1 MSRQKKDLLFWFTVF
16 GILVGQI
23 ILIWALIQNSANL
36 LEALAWIIGAVLPAI
51 GFLYNQIQKR
61 SLRLFLF
68 TQKLRSRFS
77 TTAPTW
83 NMSAIMRSE
92 YVTNEALEQIIER
105 LNSLRVNGRDIQVKH
120 VNANSR
126 TVYISSGPTLEI
138 TYTPPRPTPVYEM
151 GDETLPYIRVSIK
164 NYRVGYAQTEYAIRR
179 EIAPILETIAN
190 VTQDVDTRYSLVIEF
205 DKNKNPFFG
214 LYIAQLPPE
223 SVSKFSIRLSI
234 ADYSPNDTVLI
245 SESQVAINTRTQ
257 ASLQDLAIEFLS
269 FNSSLQEHLSS
280 V

>member
-1 MSRQKKDLLFWFTVF
+1 MVDTLWADKKR
-16 GILVGQI
+16 I
-23 ILIWALIQNSANL
+23 
-36 LEALAWIIGAVLPAI
+36 
-51 GFLYNQIQKR
+51 YC
-61 SLRLFLF
+61 
-68 TQKLRSRFS
+68 
-77 TTAPTW
+77 
-83 NMSAIMRSE
+83 
-92 YVTNEALEQIIER
+92 
-105 LNSLRVNGRDIQVKH
+105 
-120 VNANSR
+120 
-126 TVYISSGPTLEI
+126 SGEI

-190 VTQDVDTRYSLVIEF
+190 VTQDVDTRYSLIIEF

-269 FNSSLQEHLSS
+269 FSSSLQEHLSS